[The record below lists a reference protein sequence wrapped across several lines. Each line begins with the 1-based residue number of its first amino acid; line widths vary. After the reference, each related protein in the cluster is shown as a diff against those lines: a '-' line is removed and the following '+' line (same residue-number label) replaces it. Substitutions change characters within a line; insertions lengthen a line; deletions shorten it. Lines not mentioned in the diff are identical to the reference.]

1 MLWVSSVRSTM
12 ALVQGSKH
20 DSTVIKKYK
29 LQIEILVRVMV
40 SEWSLYIK
48 CNKTG
53 GDQVDKYMEDVIHM
67 AIIHISV
74 K

>member
-1 MLWVSSVRSTM
+1 M

-20 DSTVIKKYK
+20 DSTVIRKYK
-29 LQIEILVRVMV
+29 LQIEILVSHGFRMV
-40 SEWSLYIK
+40 PL
-48 CNKTG
+48 NKLHTNG
-53 GDQVDKYMEDVIHM
+53 TRQEEDQVEKYKEDVIHM